1 MFYNFSAK
9 ICIIYLQFTQISV
22 KLDIFMQKL
31 KKFLQ
36 KLNENLPKTQGF
48 FQKLNLPE
56 LSGPV
61 VFQSGVQKKAW
72 LNNRYAW

>member
-1 MFYNFSAK
+1 MFSNFLAK
-9 ICIIYLQFTQISV
+9 FCVIYLKFTQISV
-22 KLDIFMQKL
+22 KPDIFMQKL
-31 KKFLQ
+31 KRFLQ
-36 KLNENLPKTQGF
+36 KLNENLQKLKDF

-72 LNNRYAW
+72 VSYMS